1 MLISYIRTILL
12 YLILL
17 LSIRLMGKRQLGQLE
32 PSEFVVAML
41 VADLASIPMQDISI
55 PLYMGLVPIFT
66 VLGAELFL
74 SGLCL
79 QSIRIRKFF
88 CGQPVILIENGHLLQ
103 SNLRRT
109 RISIDELMGHL
120 RQQQISELQMVQYA
134 ILETDGN
141 ISFFPYPSEV
151 PPTAK
156 DLSIHPKKQFIPVT
170 VISDGRLLEEN
181 LHRANRDSAW
191 VTKTLANYRTTV
203 AETFLLTVDPAGH
216 VYWLKKEGK
225 HG

>member
-1 MLISYIRTILL
+1 MLISYIRTVLL

-17 LSIRLMGKRQLGQLE
+17 LSVRLMGKRQLGQLE

-55 PLYMGLVPIFT
+55 PLYMGLVPILT

-109 RISIDELMGHL
+109 RLSIDELMGHL
-120 RQQQISELQMVQYA
+120 RQQQIPELRMVQYA

-141 ISFFPYPSEV
+141 ISFFPYPAEM

-156 DLSIHPKKQFIPVT
+156 DLSVHPKKQFLPVT
-170 VISDGRLLEEN
+170 VISDGHLMEEN
-181 LHRANRDSAW
+181 MHRASRDMAW
-191 VTKTLANYRTTV
+191 VTKTLKDYAATV
-203 AETFLLTVDPAGH
+203 EETFLLTVDPAGH
-216 VYWLKKEGK
+216 VYWLGKEQENG
-225 HG
+225 